1 MATVSIIIPTF
12 NRSKLL
18 KECVDSLLAQ
28 TYPDIEVIVAD
39 DGSTDDTQQTI
50 TGMAQKDNRVMY
62 YSRPHLAHRQQGTS
76 D

>member
-28 TYPDIEVIVAD
+28 TYPNIEIIVAD
-39 DGSTDDTQQTI
+39 DGSTDDTQQAVTDI
-50 TGMAQKDNRVMY
+50 AQKDSRVKY
-62 YSRPHLAHRQQGTS
+62 YSRPHLARRRQGTS

>member
-28 TYPDIEVIVAD
+28 TYSDIEIIVVD
-39 DGSTDDTQQTI
+39 DGSTDDTQVTI
-50 TGMAQKDNRVMY
+50 AEIAQKHNNIRY
-62 YSRPHLAHRQQGTS
+62 YSRPHLARQRQGTS

>member
-28 TYPDIEVIVAD
+28 TYPDIEIIVAD
-39 DGSTDDTQQTI
+39 DGSTDDTQQAVQI
-50 TGMAQKDNRVMY
+50 
-62 YSRPHLAHRQQGTS
+62 
-76 D
+76 